1 MKEKFKG
8 LVIGLTVGS
17 LITGATAFAASGKMI
32 EVFYG
37 VNDIK
42 IDKVSKMPAE
52 DKPFLYNGTTY
63 VPLAFVA
70 KALGQQVK
78 WDGSTKTVHIG
89 ETEGKNELYFE
100 RDIKHMNVQSGYKP
114 TSHYEYNA
122 NNSLSDNIGNEYSNY
137 LKIKMNGYVSDED
150 SWEYI
155 EFPLNGKVKTLK
167 SKIGLTDEFKDTQA
181 TLVVTISADDKVIY
195 TEKFKAGEFP
205 KDLELDLK
213 NVLKLQVKVQKQ
225 GEFKTEGEIG
235 LFNPVF
241 TK

>member
-1 MKEKFKG
+1 MKDKFKG

-32 EVFYG
+32 EVFYC

-42 IDKVSKMPAE
+42 INKVSKMPAE

-70 KALGQQVK
+70 KALEQQVK

-89 ETEGKNELYFE
+89 ETEGKNELYFD
-100 RDIKHMNVQSGYKP
+100 RDIKHMNAQSGYDRN
-114 TSHYEYNA
+114 HYSYAYNA
-122 NNSLSDNIGNEYSNY
+122 NSAIKDNVGNEYSNY
-137 LKIKMNGYVSDED
+137 LTLTTAFLSKED
-150 SWEYI
+150 AWQTI
-155 EFPLNGKVKTLK
+155 EFPLNGKVKSFK
-167 SKIGLTDEFKDTQA
+167 SKVGLTDDNKSTKS
-181 TLVVTISADDKVIY
+181 TLTVTILGDDNVLY
-195 TEKFKAGEFP
+195 TEKIKAGDFP
-205 KDLELDLK
+205 KDIEIDLK
-213 NVLKLQVKVQKQ
+213 NVLKLQVKLQ
-225 GEFKTEGEIG
+225 GEAHNSDKIG